1 MPLKPFACSP
11 FALTGG
17 ITQDKKMPN
26 LRFTLVYVALMTI
39 VVVASN
45 ILVQY
50 PLTGTLFGI
59 NLGDLLTWG
68 AFTYPIAFLI
78 TDLTNRQFGPSIAR
92 RVVMAGFVVGVTLSF
107 WTSIPR
113 IAVASGTAYLIG
125 QLLDIAVFNRLRQQS
140 WWRAPLAGSMFGSAL
155 DTALFFSIAFAT
167 TFAFV
172 GPNDPFA
179 IEQAPILGLFSCDAP
194 RWVSWALG
202 DLCVKVL
209 VGIVMLLPY
218 GALMGKLKPMPLEVR

>member
-1 MPLKPFACSP
+1 MPY
-11 FALTGG
+11 
-17 ITQDKKMPN
+17 Q
-26 LRFTLVYVALMTI
+26 RFMLVYIMLMTT

-50 PLTGTLFGI
+50 PLSGTFLGI

-68 AFTYPIAFLI
+68 AFTYPVAFLI

-92 RVVMAGFVVGVTLSF
+92 RVVLAGFVVGVFLSF

-125 QLLDIAVFNRLRQQS
+125 QLLDISVFNRLRQQS
-140 WWRAPLAGSMFGSAL
+140 WWRAPLAGSMLGSVL
-155 DTALFFSIAFAT
+155 DTALFFSIAFAA
-167 TFAFV
+167 TFSFV
-172 GPNDPFA
+172 GPNDAFA
-179 IEQAPILGLFSCDAP
+179 IEQGPILGIFASEAP

-202 DLCVKVL
+202 DLTVKIV
-209 VGIVMLLPY
+209 VGLVMLLPY
-218 GALMGKLKPMPLEVR
+218 GALMTKLKPMPTTKLQ